1 MILEPK
7 EVTQD
12 KLVEILKNAAFDI
25 EVQESG
31 IYIKD
36 TSFPIWLNIDN
47 KKQLIKLYTCVKFKE
62 TVDVNLINDFI
73 SDCNSTYDLV
83 QFLNINAE
91 DNINYFY
98 GFYFIYFNFGII
110 PQHAI
115 YTIRQFS
122 SVFVSALREK
132 DSNDIYLE

>member
-12 KLVEILKNAAFDI
+12 KFVEILKNAAFDI
-25 EVQESG
+25 EVQESE

-36 TSFPIWLNIDN
+36 TSFPMWLNIDN
-47 KKQLIKLYTCVKFKE
+47 KKQLIKFYTCLNFKE
-62 TVDVNLINDFI
+62 TVDANMINDFI
-73 SDCNSTYDLV
+73 SDCNSTYYLV
-83 QFLNINAE
+83 QFSNINTE
-91 DNINYFY
+91 DNTNYFH

-110 PQHAI
+110 PQQVI

-122 SVFVSALREK
+122 SVFASALREK
-132 DSNDIYLE
+132 DSNNIYFD